1 MGNPIEEEKKQ
12 KLAVLP
18 VFSKYPPILPTPIL
32 ATRRHFFK
40 ILTPELDSWPIIHSR
55 TEVS

>member
-32 ATRRHFFK
+32 ATRRHFLK
-40 ILTPELDSWPIIHSR
+40 ILTPELDSSPIILSR
-55 TEVS
+55 TEV